1 MQYDNLVVDFAQLQA
16 TSQHIQTAVGN
27 LESQLA
33 QLERDA
39 APLVDTWNG
48 DAKQAYLQRQATWR
62 QAAAELTNMLREIKR
77 ALDESVLDYQTTE
90 RSNANL
96 FR

>member
-1 MQYDNLVVDFAQLQA
+1 MQYDNLVVNFAQLHA
-16 TSQHIQTAVGN
+16 TSQHIETSLGSI
-27 LESQLA
+27 ESQLA
-33 QLERDA
+33 QLEQDA

-48 DAKQAYLQRQATWR
+48 DAKQAYLERQATWR
-62 QAAAELTNMLREIKR
+62 QASAELAGMLRHIKR
-77 ALDESVLDYQTTE
+77 ALDESVVDYQNTE

>member
-1 MQYDNLVVDFAQLQA
+1 MQYDNLVVNFAQLQA
-16 TSQHIQTAVGN
+16 TSHHIQTAIGN
-27 LESQLA
+27 LEAQLA

-62 QAAAELTNMLREIKR
+62 QASTELAGMLREIKR
-77 ALDESVLDYQTTE
+77 ALDESVLDYQSTE
-90 RSNANL
+90 RANVNL